1 MSEKVIYYDKSF
13 QKENGT
19 LLKKLHNKNISG
31 DYAMKYHLL
40 LPPVLLALCG
50 CHSDLH
56 YQELAVESARKFI
69 YEHAR
74 ELTPEQF
81 AHVRLTPPVLL
92 TGPILSRN
100 EQNAV
105 KGSLAGGE
113 KIQICITWRIPGQ
126 EKDYLVFGM
135 SEPRMAYWRPL
146 KLIRRSLGKFD
157 SNAQSA
163 MSRARKYAISSL
175 YSQLSAADLNTV
187 RFTHPEAVLTSFALA
202 KDAVKKVDKELDDEL
217 DDNKNKKKELE
228 KEVSPAPVPWK
239 KIAPVT
245 LNEDTLQISL
255 LWKISGNR
263 YVTFCGLGKEDL
275 SGWKILMAGIME
287 ETEINKVVVKKLR
300 TSDRFLLP
308 VKKASDA
315 APVSG
320 QKKSESEKNVAGGK

>member
-1 MSEKVIYYDKSF
+1 
-13 QKENGT
+13 
-19 LLKKLHNKNISG
+19 
-31 DYAMKYHLL
+31 MKYHLL

-56 YQELAVESARKFI
+56 YQEQAVESARKFI

-92 TGPILSRN
+92 TGPVLSRN
-100 EQNAV
+100 ENNAV
-105 KGSLAGGE
+105 RDSLAGGE
-113 KIQICITWRIPGQ
+113 KIQICVAWRIPGQ

-157 SNAQSA
+157 FNAQSA
-163 MSRARKYAISSL
+163 MTQARNYTMSSL

-202 KDAVKKVDKELDDEL
+202 EDAVKKAETAPEDDL
-217 DDNKNKKKELE
+217 DDNNKKKELE
-228 KEVSPAPVPWK
+228 EDLPPAPVPWK
-239 KIAPVT
+239 KIPPVT
-245 LNEDTLQISL
+245 LDEETLQISL

-263 YVTFCGLGKEDL
+263 YVTFCGLGKEDFT
-275 SGWKILMAGIME
+275 GWQILMAGIMDE
-287 ETEINKVVVKKLR
+287 AEINKVSVKKLR
-300 TSDRFLLP
+300 TSDRFLVP
-308 VKKASDA
+308 VKKAVDA
-315 APVSG
+315 VPAAEE
-320 QKKSESEKNVAGGK
+320 KKSVSQNKADGGK